1 MVENQITQPVNLGS
15 GTGVTIREIADI
27 VAGYFDLEIEWEL
40 DKPMGD
46 MKRLMSTERA
56 ENYGFKPKVSLEQG
70 IIKTIKWY
78 KENKD
83 VLQK

>member
-1 MVENQITQPVNLGS
+1 MVKNKVTEPVNLGS
-15 GTGVTIREIADI
+15 GTGITIKEIADI
-27 VAGYFDLEIEWEL
+27 VAGYFNVEIEWDL

-56 ENYGFKPKVSLEQG
+56 ESFGFSPKVSLEHG
-70 IIKTIKWY
+70 IIKTIQWY

-83 VLQK
+83 VL